1 MDMPRGGEVTVE
13 EGDEPPLGF
22 SPCWTTLCLSSSFN
36 ISHWQGVVVPIPLM
50 LTGLFLLCENW
61 LLCLNASRPC
71 FSSPSSSPCPYA
83 SNAQSYCHPI
93 GWLIIS
99 VDVQWNR
106 RTSLRF
112 AAHPKMTN
120 PRVVISIYRITFFQ
134 SECFTGAKFCRT
146 FARISIFINIV
157 LNTLIGEHINRH
169 ALSTQS

>member
-13 EGDEPPLGF
+13 EGEEPPFGF
-22 SPCWTTLCLSSSFN
+22 SSCWTTLCLFSSFN

-50 LTGLFLLCENW
+50 LTGCFLLCENW
-61 LLCLNASRPC
+61 LSCVTASRPC
-71 FSSPSSSPCPYA
+71 FSSPSSSPRLHA
-83 SNAQSYCHPI
+83 SNAQSYCHSI
-93 GWLIIS
+93 GWLFIF
-99 VDVQWNR
+99 VDVRRNR

-120 PRVVISIYRITFFQ
+120 PRVISIYRMTFFQ

-157 LNTLIGEHINRH
+157 FDILIGEHINRC